1 MSRALPSLEGLRYFD
16 AAARHL
22 SFTRASKDLFLT
34 QSAVSQK
41 IQALEQELGY
51 ELFYRLPRGLRL
63 THRGERLHIGV
74 DQALRL
80 LGMTLHQIGD
90 EELSGTLKVRV
101 MPSFASKWL
110 LPRMPSFNQA
120 YPGIQ
125 LEVEA
130 DLSTPNFNSDGVDL
144 AISCAWTDNA
154 KLSQLHLFDD
164 LVYPVASADL
174 LARLEIKD
182 YGDLCQTILLHDSMP
197 HAAYSTNWDAFFS
210 RHSRYDINT
219 RGGCS
224 FSRADLVLQAACD
237 GQGVALM
244 RHSLCAKEI
253 ANGTLVRPFPEVMQD
268 GQVWLVHPSIHED
281 RPRVQA
287 LKKWIKSE
295 VEQHL
300 SQRRLNLGS

>member
-1 MSRALPSLEGLRYFD
+1 M
-16 AAARHL
+16 
-22 SFTRASKDLFLT
+22 
-34 QSAVSQK
+34 
-41 IQALEQELGY
+41 
-51 ELFYRLPRGLRL
+51 
-63 THRGERLHIGV
+63 
-74 DQALRL
+74 
-80 LGMTLHQIGD
+80 HQIGD

-197 HAAYSTNWDAFFS
+197 HAAYSTNWDAFS
-210 RHSRYDINT
+210 PGT
-219 RGGCS
+219 
-224 FSRADLVLQAACD
+224 AATISIPVEAAHFH
-237 GQGVALM
+237 GQT
-244 RHSLCAKEI
+244 LCC
-253 ANGTLVRPFPEVMQD
+253 
-268 GQVWLVHPSIHED
+268 
-281 RPRVQA
+281 
-287 LKKWIKSE
+287 
-295 VEQHL
+295 
-300 SQRRLNLGS
+300 RRLVMVRGSR